1 MNIRDI
7 QFKLLPLA
15 AAFAATAGAATI
27 DHMCVRQMWPWNEKV
42 RIDYTLSGTAGEA
55 ADVAVTVRD
64 AAGNTLA
71 PLISSFSG
79 DLNEVAPGEHVIWWN
94 PAASGLELGNTQLT
108 FTLAA
113 EADPQRY
120 CVIDISQETA
130 YPVSYLA
137 AKPAGGWTEDYVTTK
152 IVLKHIKPG
161 VFMMGA
167 PETETG
173 YVGTSSGNVIAEKR
187 HKVTLTNDFYIGV
200 FPITHI
206 QSRTVIPDCG
216 AKPNWILDTMAIMGS
231 SFDLFMGAST
241 DAAWLSAPVPCEGSW
256 LHTLNARIT
265 SGTLPAGFHFS
276 LPTEAQWEYACR
288 AGTDSAYNDGS
299 DCSCAADEDVRDYAL
314 DKLGAYNKYNG
325 SSSLNSNGF
334 SVRVNTLKPN
344 NWGLYAF
351 HGFTREWVLDG
362 QGGLPA
368 TDVTEPFVKTTT
380 WPVLRGGSY
389 SQRASLF
396 PPASHRNPRGT
407 ALCASSMACRR
418 RHTWQDHR

>member
-7 QFKLLPLA
+7 KVKLLPLA
-15 AAFAATAGAATI
+15 AAFAVTAGAATI
-27 DHMCVRQMWPWNEKV
+27 DQMCVRQMWPWNEKV
-42 RIDYTLSGTAGEA
+42 RIDYTLSGTAGESV
-55 ADVAVTVRD
+55 DVAVTIRD
-64 AAGNTLA
+64 AQGNALA
-71 PLISSFSG
+71 PLVSSFSG
-79 DLNEVAPGEHVIWWN
+79 DLNEVLPGEHVIWWN
-94 PAASGLELGNTQLT
+94 PAASGLELGSASLT

-120 CVIDISQETA
+120 CVIDISQENA
-130 YPVSYLA
+130 YAVSYLA
-137 AKPAGGWTEDYVTTK
+137 SPPSGGWTDEYLTTK

-173 YVGTSSGNVIAEKR
+173 YVATTSGNTVGEKR

-206 QSRTVIPDCG
+206 QSRAVVPDCG
-216 AKPNWILDTMAIMGS
+216 AKPGWLKDMMAMMGS
-231 SFDLFMGAST
+231 SFDLFMGDSA

-265 SGTLPAGFHFS
+265 SGALPAGFHLS

-299 DCSCAADEDVRDYAL
+299 DCSCAADEDVQDFAL
-314 DKLGAYNKYNG
+314 DALGAYNKHNNG
-325 SSSLNSNGF
+325 NLSNNGYKLL
-334 SVRVNTLKPN
+334 VNALKPN
-344 NWGLYAF
+344 AWGLYAF

-362 QGGLPA
+362 HSALSA
-368 TDVTEPFVKTTT
+368 SDAVEPFVTTT
-380 WPVLRGGSY
+380 NWPIMRGGSY
-389 SQRASLF
+389 SQRASQCRC
-396 PPASHRNPRGT
+396 SSRHYMTRSNT
-407 ALCASSMACRR
+407 AWAAGGRIALIKN
-418 RHTWQDHR
+418 W

>member
-1 MNIRDI
+1 MNIRNI
-7 QFKLLPLA
+7 KNMLLPFT

-27 DHMCVRQMWPWNEKV
+27 DHVCVRQMWPWNEKV
-42 RIDYTLSGTAGEA
+42 RIDYTLSGTAGEV

-64 AAGNTLA
+64 AAGNKLT
-71 PLISSFSG
+71 PLVSSFSG
-79 DLNEVAPGEHVIWWN
+79 DLNEVALGEHVIWWN

-120 CVIDISQETA
+120 CVIDISQENA
-130 YPVSYLA
+130 YSVSYLT
-137 AKPAGGWTEDYVTTK
+137 AKPAGGWTDEYMTTK

-167 PETETG
+167 PETEKG
-173 YVGTSSGNVIAEKR
+173 YVGTTTGNVVAEKR

-200 FPITHI
+200 FPVTQKQLHVVNPE
-206 QSRTVIPDCG
+206 SG
-216 AKPNWILDTMAIMGS
+216 ANNCTWVKDTMAMMGS
-231 SFDLFMGAST
+231 SFDMFMGGST
-241 DAAWLSAPVPCEGSW
+241 DAAWLKAPVPCEGSW
-256 LHTLNARIT
+256 LYTLNARIT
-265 SGTLPAGFHFS
+265 SGALPAGFHLS

-325 SSSLNSNGF
+325 SSSLNSNGY
-334 SVRVNTLKPN
+334 SVRVNALKPN

-362 QGGLPA
+362 YGNLPA
-368 TDVTEPFVKTTT
+368 TDATEPFVKTTT
-380 WPVLRGGSY
+380 WPAVRGGSY
-389 SQRASLF
+389 SQRASQCRCSSRYYTTRYQSNW
-396 PPASHRNPRGT
+396 AAGGRI
-407 ALCASSMACRR
+407 ALIKN
-418 RHTWQDHR
+418 W